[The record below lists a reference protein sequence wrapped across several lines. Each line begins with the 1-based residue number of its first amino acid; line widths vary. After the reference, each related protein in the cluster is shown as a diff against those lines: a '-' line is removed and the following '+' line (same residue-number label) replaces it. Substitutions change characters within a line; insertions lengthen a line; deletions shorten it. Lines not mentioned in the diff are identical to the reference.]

1 MRRLRP
7 ARRAF
12 QALLALVFCCL
23 AHVGE
28 AAQLV
33 LVSANQGAA
42 VNAFRD
48 ALAQRRPQDQVELRT
63 PAALAEGMVFADDTR
78 LLLLGPEAL
87 AWRLRQHR
95 APPTLALLLNRVDGQ
110 RLLPGANGHGGHGVG
125 GLCVLWSDP
134 PASRQLRLARLILPG
149 IQRIGVLYGKDSE
162 FLLDELRREARSQGL
177 QLFVASSSG
186 NDDPRP
192 LQFLLGNSDLLLGI
206 DDKQLY
212 NSQSI
217 KSLLLGSYARPR
229 AARPHRS
236 LRQGRQPGEQ
246 LQRPGGLAGHPRR
259 IARPGAPALAP
270 QPLSRAF
277 QGARQSAGSP
287 FPGYRPGQRRR
298 PRPAPRR
305 RRRTMSQRH
314 GWDIRTRMLAI
325 SLGPALLLTLL
336 LTAYFTYSRLQ
347 DLRQEL
353 THTGQL
359 IADQLA
365 PAAEYGVIAGNT
377 PVLQKL
383 LQATL
388 DTPHVRFIEV
398 RDRNDNILVYV
409 EQLPGAL
416 QNAAPIDIFHS
427 TIQRQRIALAS
438 DPLLDGASE
447 GDGQSGE
454 DYLGRVVVGMSN
466 DAFSQRQ
473 QEILLKAALLA
484 AFALILTFLVARRLA
499 QRLSAPISTMGQ
511 AVEAIQSGDYKT
523 SLPILDDGEIGDL
536 ARHIN
541 NLASGLDRASREQE
555 QAISQLISAREE
567 AEQANRAKSDFLAM
581 MSHELRTPMN
591 GVLGM
596 LQLLETTEQ
605 TREQAEYTA
614 LATESTEHL
623 LKVINDILD
632 FSRIERGAL
641 ELECIPFNLL
651 ELVQGSALVFQHSAQ
666 QRGLALELQIQAGL
680 ENIEVCGDPTRIR
693 QILVNLLGNA
703 LKFTE
708 EGAIHLSLEWQALD
722 HDVLWLTCA
731 VHDSGIGISPE
742 RLEHMFDAFQ
752 QADSSISRRYGG
764 TGLGL
769 AIARTLAERM
779 GGTLQAESKEGS
791 GSTFTLEIPLPF
803 QQSPA
808 HRQQAAGD
816 AAPVAAGQEILLVED
831 NPVNQTVI
839 EAMLRSLGYR
849 VTLVA
854 DGIQAVRSAERQRYD
869 AILMDC
875 RLPVLDGYSATRE
888 IRAQENGRQ
897 VPIIALTANALQGDR
912 ENCLQAGMNDYLAK
926 PFKRAELQ
934 RILQRWI
941 GSQPELPV
949 TSNETGRGEPE

>member
-1 MRRLRP
+1 
-7 ARRAF
+7 
-12 QALLALVFCCL
+12 
-23 AHVGE
+23 
-28 AAQLV
+28 
-33 LVSANQGAA
+33 
-42 VNAFRD
+42 
-48 ALAQRRPQDQVELRT
+48 
-63 PAALAEGMVFADDTR
+63 
-78 LLLLGPEAL
+78 
-87 AWRLRQHR
+87 
-95 APPTLALLLNRVDGQ
+95 
-110 RLLPGANGHGGHGVG
+110 
-125 GLCVLWSDP
+125 
-134 PASRQLRLARLILPG
+134 
-149 IQRIGVLYGKDSE
+149 
-162 FLLDELRREARSQGL
+162 
-177 QLFVASSSG
+177 
-186 NDDPRP
+186 
-192 LQFLLGNSDLLLGI
+192 
-206 DDKQLY
+206 
-212 NSQSI
+212 
-217 KSLLLGSYARPR
+217 
-229 AARPHRS
+229 
-236 LRQGRQPGEQ
+236 
-246 LQRPGGLAGHPRR
+246 
-259 IARPGAPALAP
+259 
-270 QPLSRAF
+270 
-277 QGARQSAGSP
+277 
-287 FPGYRPGQRRR
+287 
-298 PRPAPRR
+298 
-305 RRRTMSQRH
+305 MSQRH

-764 TGLGL
+764 TRLGL

>member
-1 MRRLRP
+1 
-7 ARRAF
+7 
-12 QALLALVFCCL
+12 
-23 AHVGE
+23 
-28 AAQLV
+28 
-33 LVSANQGAA
+33 
-42 VNAFRD
+42 
-48 ALAQRRPQDQVELRT
+48 
-63 PAALAEGMVFADDTR
+63 
-78 LLLLGPEAL
+78 
-87 AWRLRQHR
+87 
-95 APPTLALLLNRVDGQ
+95 
-110 RLLPGANGHGGHGVG
+110 
-125 GLCVLWSDP
+125 
-134 PASRQLRLARLILPG
+134 
-149 IQRIGVLYGKDSE
+149 
-162 FLLDELRREARSQGL
+162 
-177 QLFVASSSG
+177 
-186 NDDPRP
+186 
-192 LQFLLGNSDLLLGI
+192 
-206 DDKQLY
+206 
-212 NSQSI
+212 
-217 KSLLLGSYARPR
+217 
-229 AARPHRS
+229 
-236 LRQGRQPGEQ
+236 
-246 LQRPGGLAGHPRR
+246 
-259 IARPGAPALAP
+259 
-270 QPLSRAF
+270 
-277 QGARQSAGSP
+277 
-287 FPGYRPGQRRR
+287 
-298 PRPAPRR
+298 
-305 RRRTMSQRH
+305 MSQRH

-353 THTGQL
+353 PHTGQL

-523 SLPILDDGEIGDL
+523 SPPILDDGEIGDL

-541 NLASGLDRASREQE
+541 NLASRLDRASREQE

>member
-1 MRRLRP
+1 
-7 ARRAF
+7 
-12 QALLALVFCCL
+12 
-23 AHVGE
+23 
-28 AAQLV
+28 
-33 LVSANQGAA
+33 
-42 VNAFRD
+42 
-48 ALAQRRPQDQVELRT
+48 
-63 PAALAEGMVFADDTR
+63 
-78 LLLLGPEAL
+78 
-87 AWRLRQHR
+87 
-95 APPTLALLLNRVDGQ
+95 
-110 RLLPGANGHGGHGVG
+110 
-125 GLCVLWSDP
+125 
-134 PASRQLRLARLILPG
+134 
-149 IQRIGVLYGKDSE
+149 
-162 FLLDELRREARSQGL
+162 
-177 QLFVASSSG
+177 
-186 NDDPRP
+186 
-192 LQFLLGNSDLLLGI
+192 
-206 DDKQLY
+206 
-212 NSQSI
+212 
-217 KSLLLGSYARPR
+217 
-229 AARPHRS
+229 
-236 LRQGRQPGEQ
+236 
-246 LQRPGGLAGHPRR
+246 
-259 IARPGAPALAP
+259 
-270 QPLSRAF
+270 
-277 QGARQSAGSP
+277 
-287 FPGYRPGQRRR
+287 
-298 PRPAPRR
+298 
-305 RRRTMSQRH
+305 MSQRH

-555 QAISQLISAREE
+555 QAIGQLISAREE

-808 HRQQAAGD
+808 ACCRCAGD

>member
-1 MRRLRP
+1 
-7 ARRAF
+7 
-12 QALLALVFCCL
+12 
-23 AHVGE
+23 
-28 AAQLV
+28 
-33 LVSANQGAA
+33 
-42 VNAFRD
+42 
-48 ALAQRRPQDQVELRT
+48 
-63 PAALAEGMVFADDTR
+63 
-78 LLLLGPEAL
+78 
-87 AWRLRQHR
+87 
-95 APPTLALLLNRVDGQ
+95 
-110 RLLPGANGHGGHGVG
+110 
-125 GLCVLWSDP
+125 
-134 PASRQLRLARLILPG
+134 
-149 IQRIGVLYGKDSE
+149 
-162 FLLDELRREARSQGL
+162 
-177 QLFVASSSG
+177 
-186 NDDPRP
+186 
-192 LQFLLGNSDLLLGI
+192 
-206 DDKQLY
+206 
-212 NSQSI
+212 
-217 KSLLLGSYARPR
+217 
-229 AARPHRS
+229 
-236 LRQGRQPGEQ
+236 
-246 LQRPGGLAGHPRR
+246 
-259 IARPGAPALAP
+259 
-270 QPLSRAF
+270 
-277 QGARQSAGSP
+277 
-287 FPGYRPGQRRR
+287 
-298 PRPAPRR
+298 
-305 RRRTMSQRH
+305 MSQRH

-353 THTGQL
+353 PHTGQL